1 MIVAMQ
7 KQNISPEELRSV
19 SGKMVAC
26 RAAEKLGITVARF
39 YYLAQRHQVS
49 TAYVR
54 PLWSQKET
62 QRLIAMRKDGMTVK
76 RIAAEL
82 NRTEWAIKKK
92 LGHLRK
98 DGLI

>member
-54 PLWSQKET
+54 PLWSEKET
-62 QRLIAMRKDGMTVK
+62 QRLIAMRRGGMTVK

-92 LGHLRK
+92 LGYLRK

>member
-39 YYLAQRHQVS
+39 YYLAQRHRVS

-54 PLWSQKET
+54 PLWSKGET
-62 QRLIAMRKDGMTVK
+62 QRLIAMRNGGMTVK

-92 LGHLRK
+92 LGYLRK

>member
-54 PLWSQKET
+54 PLWSEKET
-62 QRLIAMRKDGMTVK
+62 QMLIAMRKSGMTVK

-92 LGHLRK
+92 LGYLRK

>member
-1 MIVAMQ
+1 MQ

-19 SGKMVAC
+19 CGKMVAC

-39 YYLAQRHQVS
+39 YYLARKHRVS

-54 PLWSQKET
+54 PLWSEKET
-62 QRLIAMRKDGMTVK
+62 QRLIAMRKGGMTVK

-92 LGHLRK
+92 LGYLRK

>member
-1 MIVAMQ
+1 M
-7 KQNISPEELRSV
+7 KSTNISPEELRSV

-54 PLWSQKET
+54 PLWSEKET
-62 QRLIAMRKDGMTVK
+62 QMLIAMRKSGMTVK

-92 LGHLRK
+92 LGYLRK

>member
-1 MIVAMQ
+1 MQ

>member
-54 PLWSQKET
+54 PLWSEKET
-62 QRLIAMRKDGMTVK
+62 QRLIAMRRGGMTVK
-76 RIAAEL
+76 RIAEEL

-92 LGHLRK
+92 LGYLRK

>member
-54 PLWSQKET
+54 PLWSDGET
-62 QRLIAMRKDGMTVK
+62 QRLIALRKDGMTVK

-92 LGHLRK
+92 LGYLRK

>member
-1 MIVAMQ
+1 MQ

-54 PLWSQKET
+54 PLWSEKET
-62 QRLIAMRKDGMTVK
+62 QRLIALRKDGMTVK
-76 RIAAEL
+76 RIAVEL

-92 LGHLRK
+92 LGYLRK

>member
-1 MIVAMQ
+1 M
-7 KQNISPEELRSV
+7 KSTNISPEDFLSV

-39 YYLAQRHQVS
+39 YYLAQRYRVS

-54 PLWSQKET
+54 PLWSDSEN

-76 RIAAEL
+76 SISVEL
-82 NRTEWAIKKK
+82 NRSEWAIKKR
-92 LGHLRK
+92 LGALRK

>member
-1 MIVAMQ
+1 MQ

-39 YYLAQRHQVS
+39 YYLAQRYRVS

-54 PLWSQKET
+54 PLWSESENQ
-62 QRLIAMRKDGMTVK
+62 QLIAMRKSGMTVK

-92 LGHLRK
+92 LGYLRK

>member
-39 YYLAQRHQVS
+39 YYLAQRHRVS

-54 PLWSQKET
+54 PLWNDGET
-62 QRLIAMRKDGMTVK
+62 QRLIAMRKSGMTVK

-92 LGHLRK
+92 LGYLRK

>member
-1 MIVAMQ
+1 M
-7 KQNISPEELRSV
+7 NTPDISPEALRSV

-26 RAAEKLGITVARF
+26 RAAEKLGISVARF
-39 YYLAQRHQVS
+39 YYLAQRHHIS

-54 PLWSQKET
+54 PLWSDGET
-62 QRLIAMRKDGMTVK
+62 KTLIAMLKGGMTVK

-92 LGHLRK
+92 LGYLRK
-98 DGLI
+98 EGLI

>member
-1 MIVAMQ
+1 MQ

-39 YYLAQRHQVS
+39 YYLAQRLQVS

-54 PLWSQKET
+54 PLWSEKET
-62 QRLIAMRKDGMTVK
+62 QMLIAMRKSGMTVK

-92 LGHLRK
+92 LGYLRK

>member
-1 MIVAMQ
+1 M
-7 KQNISPEELRSV
+7 KSTNISPEDFLSV

-54 PLWSQKET
+54 PLWSDGET
-62 QRLIAMRKDGMTVK
+62 HRLIAMRKSGMTVK

-92 LGHLRK
+92 LGYLRK

>member
-1 MIVAMQ
+1 M
-7 KQNISPEELRSV
+7 KTPDISPEALRSV

-39 YYLAQRHQVS
+39 YYLAQRYRVS

-54 PLWSQKET
+54 PLWSDSEN

-76 RIAAEL
+76 SIAVEL
-82 NRTEWAIKKK
+82 NRSEWAIKKR
-92 LGHLRK
+92 LGALRR

>member
-1 MIVAMQ
+1 MQ

-54 PLWSQKET
+54 PLWSKGET

-92 LGHLRK
+92 LGYLRK

>member
-54 PLWSQKET
+54 PLWSKGET

-92 LGHLRK
+92 LGYLRK

>member
-1 MIVAMQ
+1 MQ

-54 PLWSQKET
+54 PLWSEKET
-62 QRLIAMRKDGMTVK
+62 QMLIAMRKSGMTVK

-92 LGHLRK
+92 LGYLRK

>member
-39 YYLAQRHQVS
+39 YYLAQRHRVS

-54 PLWSQKET
+54 PLWSEKET
-62 QRLIAMRKDGMTVK
+62 QRLIAMRKGGMTVK

-92 LGHLRK
+92 LGYLRK

>member
-1 MIVAMQ
+1 M
-7 KQNISPEELRSV
+7 KSTNISPEELRSV

-54 PLWSQKET
+54 PLWSKGET
-62 QRLIAMRKDGMTVK
+62 QRLIAMRKSSMTVK

-92 LGHLRK
+92 LGYLRK

>member
-54 PLWSQKET
+54 PLWGEKET
-62 QRLIAMRKDGMTVK
+62 QRLIAMRKSGMTVK
-76 RIAAEL
+76 RISAEL

-92 LGHLRK
+92 LGYLRK

>member
-1 MIVAMQ
+1 MQ
-7 KQNISPEELRSV
+7 KQNISPEALRSV

-39 YYLAQRHQVS
+39 YYLAQRHRVS

-54 PLWSQKET
+54 PLWSDGET
-62 QRLIAMRKDGMTVK
+62 QRLITMRKGGMTVK

-92 LGHLRK
+92 LGYLRK